1 MTAVFKTGE
10 GWVLAAT
17 LAALIC
23 FGCSSEPKVLE
34 RFSLIADGEH
44 TAFAQTLAS
53 YPVEYDSLA
62 MGMFVK
68 SINGVAGSK
77 TAYWLYFVNNKPV
90 PEASNTFVPA
100 SGDTVEW
107 RLISGY

>member
-1 MTAVFKTGE
+1 MTGEFKT
-10 GWVLAAT
+10 
-17 LAALIC
+17 AALAVLMAVLLC
-23 FGCSSEPKVLE
+23 SGCSSEPKVLE

-100 SGDTVEW
+100 RGDTVEW

>member
-1 MTAVFKTGE
+1 MIFIIKSGARIAFAGMLT
-10 GWVLAAT
+10 
-17 LAALIC
+17 ALIC
-23 FGCSSEPKVLE
+23 FGCSNEPKVLE
-34 RFSLIADGEH
+34 RISLRADGEH

-77 TAYWLYFVNNKPV
+77 TANWLYFVNNKPI

-100 SGDTVEW
+100 RGDTVEW